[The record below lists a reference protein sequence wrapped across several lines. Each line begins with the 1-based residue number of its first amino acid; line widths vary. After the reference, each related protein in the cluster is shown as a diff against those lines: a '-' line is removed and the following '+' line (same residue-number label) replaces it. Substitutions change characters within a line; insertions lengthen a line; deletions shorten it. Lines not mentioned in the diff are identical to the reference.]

1 MPLPLLPLI
10 GAGLTAGT
18 SIFTNQQNIQA
29 QQQANALQDKRNR
42 ELYQMQRADALSDWN
57 MQNAYNSPSQQMQRY
72 KEAGLNPNLIYG
84 QMTNSPVVRSTEAK
98 PADYV
103 APQIKGNPVAEGIQ
117 AYQNIRQMELQS
129 KGLEAQILESQARKI
144 KIDEEATHQHLQNQN
159 LVDNSPNLKEV
170 LSQKVRMNDYNIR
183 LMEQNIDHNQKMN
196 PLQQDL
202 AKSNLLTLSQN
213 RYWQELSEAQKNEVA
228 KAQVKLFKAQEDKTI
243 DEADMIKLEYN
254 RLVNFGINKNFVG
267 DLIKIIAAGLLK

>member
-1 MPLPLLPLI
+1 MPLPL
-10 GAGLTAGT
+10 AGLVSGLAAAGT

-29 QQQANALQDKRNR
+29 QQQANALQDRRNR

-57 MQNAYNSPSQQMQRY
+57 MQNAYNSPSQQMQRF

-103 APQIKGNPVAEGIQ
+103 APQIKGNPVAEGIL

-129 KGLEAQILESQARKI
+129 KGLEAQILESQARKE
-144 KIDEEATHQHLQNQN
+144 KLEQESTHQLLQNQN
-159 LVDNSPNLKEV
+159 LVDNSPYLREI
-170 LSQKVRMNDYNIR
+170 LHQKTRINDATIR
-183 LMEQNIDHNQKMN
+183 QMEQNIENNEKMM

-202 AKSNLLTLSQN
+202 AKSNLTTLSQN
-213 RYWQELSEAQKNEVA
+213 RYWQALTEAQKNEVA

-243 DEADMIKLEYN
+243 DEADLIKLEYN